1 MTSGT
6 GGRVGMGIRYDS
18 ADAEAFQ
25 AARQVSSNGLA
36 GWREAVAR
44 HLAPC
49 PGMRLLDLGAGTG
62 MWATAFAEWY
72 GIDVVAVEPSEAMRG
87 RSSHPRT
94 LAGHAGEIP
103 LPTDSVD
110 AAWLSTVIHHI
121 PDLRAAAVELRRV
134 LRTGAKVLIRSVF
147 PGRHQRIMLF
157 RFFPEAVRVLDAYP
171 SVADVCAAFDAA
183 GFEYVALE
191 PVPQQTAESLAAAAA
206 AMRRDAHTP
215 LKLITDAEYDAGVAR
230 LRAAA
235 ETEAGP
241 VIDALDLLVLGKD
254 KALG

>member
-1 MTSGT
+1 
-6 GGRVGMGIRYDS
+6 
-18 ADAEAFQ
+18 
-25 AARQVSSNGLA
+25 
-36 GWREAVAR
+36 
-44 HLAPC
+44 
-49 PGMRLLDLGAGTG
+49 MRLLDLGAGTG

-103 LPTDSVD
+103 LPTDSAD

-134 LRTGAKVLIRSVF
+134 LRTGAKVLIRSAF

-157 RFFPEAVRVLDAYP
+157 RFFPEAVRVLDTYP
-171 SVADVCAAFDAA
+171 SVADVCAAFGAA
-183 GFEYVALE
+183 GFHYVALE
-191 PVPQQTAESLAAAAA
+191 PVPQRTAESLAAAAA
-206 AMRRDAHTP
+206 LMRRDAHTP

-235 ETEAGP
+235 KTEAAP

>member
-1 MTSGT
+1 
-6 GGRVGMGIRYDS
+6 
-18 ADAEAFQ
+18 
-25 AARQVSSNGLA
+25 
-36 GWREAVAR
+36 
-44 HLAPC
+44 
-49 PGMRLLDLGAGTG
+49 
-62 MWATAFAEWY
+62 
-72 GIDVVAVEPSEAMRG
+72 
-87 RSSHPRT
+87 
-94 LAGHAGEIP
+94 
-103 LPTDSVD
+103 
-110 AAWLSTVIHHI
+110 VIHHI

>member
-6 GGRVGMGIRYDS
+6 GGRGGMGIRYDWT
-18 ADAEAFQ
+18 DAEAFQ

-62 MWATAFAEWY
+62 MWATAFVEWY
-72 GIDVVAVEPSEAMRG
+72 GIDVVAVEPSEAMRA

-134 LRTGAKVLIRSVF
+134 LRTGAKVLIRSAF
-147 PGRHQRIMLF
+147 PGRRPADHALSIGRWRDDSRL
-157 RFFPEAVRVLDAYP
+157 PTSSP
-171 SVADVCAAFDAA
+171 SASA
-183 GFEYVALE
+183 
-191 PVPQQTAESLAAAAA
+191 
-206 AMRRDAHTP
+206 
-215 LKLITDAEYDAGVAR
+215 
-230 LRAAA
+230 
-235 ETEAGP
+235 
-241 VIDALDLLVLGKD
+241 
-254 KALG
+254 